1 MRITHQITIRDEELQ
16 FDFVRSGGPGG
27 QNVNKVATA
36 VQLRFD
42 INRSPTLSP
51 DVRRRLIRLGGSRVT
66 TDGVL
71 IIDARGYRKRER
83 NRRAARDRLR
93 KLIREAARPPRRRK
107 KTRPGR
113 AARER
118 RLKAK
123 KIRSRKK
130 YYRRPVSFDE

>member
-1 MRITHQITIRDEELQ
+1 MSAICAQG
-16 FDFVRSGGPGG
+16 SGG

-42 INRSPTLSP
+42 INRSPALSP
-51 DVRRRLIRLGGSRVT
+51 DVRRRLTRLGGSRVT
-66 TDGVL
+66 SDGIL
-71 IIDARGYRKRER
+71 IIDARSYRKRER

-130 YYRRPVSFDE
+130 YYRRPVSLDE